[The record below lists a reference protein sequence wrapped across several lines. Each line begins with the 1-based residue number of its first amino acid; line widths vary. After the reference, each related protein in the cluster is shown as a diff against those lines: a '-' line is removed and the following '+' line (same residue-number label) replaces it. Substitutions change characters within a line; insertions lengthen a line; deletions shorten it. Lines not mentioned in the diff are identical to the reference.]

1 MLVVMDET
9 LQDKL
14 TLCKLAGINKCY
26 DRILETAT
34 SKQWS
39 HEHFF
44 NALLD
49 EELLSREN
57 NRFSRL
63 CKKAGFPTVKT
74 IDEFNFLEA
83 AFIPKNKIIKL
94 MDCSFI
100 KEHTNLILIGGSGVG
115 KTHLSTAIGVEACK
129 RGFSVG
135 FFTAASLGNKLVEM
149 QESLAL
155 SRFIEKL
162 KKIDLIIIDE
172 LGYVELSA
180 DTTQLMFQIFS
191 ERYEK
196 GSIIVTT
203 NLEFKEWTNVFHD
216 ERMTT
221 AIIDRLIHNSKI
233 ITCNGPS
240 YRYKQKIQTP
250 EQ

>member
-1 MLVVMDET
+1 MLVVMDKT

-26 DRILETAT
+26 DRILEAAI

-63 CKKAGFPTVKT
+63 CKKAGFPIVKT
-74 IDEFNFLEA
+74 IDEFDFLEA
-83 AFIPKNKIIKL
+83 PFIPKDKIVRL

-129 RGFSVG
+129 RCFSVG

-155 SRFIEKL
+155 SRFIGKL
-162 KKIDLIIIDE
+162 K
-172 LGYVELSA
+172 
-180 DTTQLMFQIFS
+180 
-191 ERYEK
+191 R
-196 GSIIVTT
+196 
-203 NLEFKEWTNVFHD
+203 
-216 ERMTT
+216 
-221 AIIDRLIHNSKI
+221 
-233 ITCNGPS
+233 
-240 YRYKQKIQTP
+240 
-250 EQ
+250 

>member
-1 MLVVMDET
+1 MNDL
-9 LQDKL
+9 LQEKL
-14 TLCKLAGINKCY
+14 TLCKLAGISKCY
-26 DRILETAT
+26 DKIL
-34 SKQWS
+34 KQASEQSWS
-39 HEHFF
+39 YEQFF
-44 NALLD
+44 DILLD
-49 EELLSREN
+49 EELISREN

-63 CKKAGFPTVKT
+63 CKKANFPVVKT
-74 IDEFNFLEA
+74 MDEFSFLEA
-83 AFIPKNKIIKL
+83 PFIPKDKILKL
-94 MDCSFI
+94 VDCSFI

-115 KTHLSTAIGVEACK
+115 KTHLSTALGVEACK
-129 RGFSVG
+129 RGFSVA

-149 QESLAL
+149 QEGLSL

-203 NLEFKEWTNVFHD
+203 NLEFKEWTKVFHD

-233 ITCNGPS
+233 ISCNGPS
-240 YRYKQKIQTP
+240 YRYKQKVQTS
-250 EQ
+250 E

>member
-1 MLVVMDET
+1 MDEA
-9 LQDKL
+9 LQEKL

-26 DRILETAT
+26 DRILDVAT
-34 SKQWS
+34 SQQWTYPQ
-39 HEHFF
+39 FF
-44 NALLD
+44 NGLLD

-57 NRFSRL
+57 NRFIRL
-63 CKKAGFPTVKT
+63 CKKVGFPTVKT

-83 AFIPKNKIIKL
+83 PFIPKDKIIKL

-100 KEHTNLILIGGSGVG
+100 EEHTNLILMGGSGVG

-129 RGFSVG
+129 CGFSVG
-135 FFTAASLGNKLVEM
+135 FFTAASLGNKFMEM
-149 QESLAL
+149 QESLAP
-155 SRFIEKL
+155 SRFIDKL

-203 NLEFKEWTNVFHD
+203 NLEFKEWTKVFHD

-233 ITCNGPS
+233 ITCNGTS
-240 YRYKQKIQTP
+240 YHYKQKIQMK

>member
-1 MLVVMDET
+1 MNDL
-9 LQDKL
+9 LQEKL
-14 TLCKLAGINKCY
+14 TLCKLAGISKCY
-26 DRILETAT
+26 DKII
-34 SKQWS
+34 KQANEQGWS
-39 HEHFF
+39 YEQFF
-44 NALLD
+44 DILLD
-49 EELLSREN
+49 EELISREN

-63 CKKAGFPTVKT
+63 CKKANFPVVKT
-74 IDEFNFLEA
+74 MDEFSFLEA
-83 AFIPKNKIIKL
+83 PFIPKDKILKL
-94 MDCSFI
+94 VDCSFI

-115 KTHLSTAIGVEACK
+115 KTHLSTALGVEACK
-129 RGFSVG
+129 HGFSVA

-149 QESLAL
+149 QEGLAL

-203 NLEFKEWTNVFHD
+203 NLEFKEWTKVFHD

-233 ITCNGPS
+233 ISCNGPS
-240 YRYKQKIQTP
+240 YRYKQKVQMS
-250 EQ
+250 E

>member
-1 MLVVMDET
+1 MNPL

-14 TLCKLAGINKCY
+14 TLCKLAGISKCY
-26 DRILETAT
+26 DHILKSAQENH
-34 SKQWS
+34 WS
-39 HEHFF
+39 YEQFF
-44 NALLD
+44 DTLLD
-49 EELLSREN
+49 EELVSREN

-63 CKKAGFPTVKT
+63 CKKANFPVIKT
-74 IDEFNFLEA
+74 FDDFSFLEA
-83 AFIPKNKIIKL
+83 PFIPKDKINKL
-94 MDCSFI
+94 MDCNFI

-115 KTHLSTAIGVEACK
+115 KTHLTTAFGVEACK
-129 RGFSVG
+129 KGFSVS

-149 QESLAL
+149 QDSLSL
-155 SRFIEKL
+155 SRFIDKL
-162 KKIDLIIIDE
+162 KKIDLLIIDE

-203 NLEFKEWTNVFHD
+203 NLEFKEWAKVFHD

-240 YRYKQKIQTP
+240 YRFKQKTQET

>member
-1 MLVVMDET
+1 MLVVMDEA
-9 LQDKL
+9 LQEKL
-14 TLCKLAGINKCY
+14 TQCKLAGINKCY
-26 DRILETAT
+26 DRMLDIARIQQWTYEQFFSGLLE
-34 SKQWS
+34 
-39 HEHFF
+39 
-44 NALLD
+44 

-83 AFIPKNKIIKL
+83 PFIPKDKILKL

-100 KEHTNLILIGGSGVG
+100 EEHANLILIGGSGVG
-115 KTHLSTAIGVEACK
+115 KTHLSTAVGVEACK

-155 SRFIEKL
+155 SRFIDKL

-203 NLEFKEWTNVFHD
+203 NLEFKEWTKVFHD

-240 YRYKQKIQTP
+240 YRYKQKIQMS
-250 EQ
+250 E

>member
-1 MLVVMDET
+1 MNDL
-9 LQDKL
+9 LQEKL
-14 TLCKLAGINKCY
+14 TLCKLAGISKCY
-26 DRILETAT
+26 DKII
-34 SKQWS
+34 KQANEQGWS
-39 HEHFF
+39 YEQFF
-44 NALLD
+44 DILLD
-49 EELLSREN
+49 EELISREN

-63 CKKAGFPTVKT
+63 CKKANFPVVKT
-74 IDEFNFLEA
+74 MDEFSFLEA
-83 AFIPKNKIIKL
+83 PFIPKDKILKL
-94 MDCSFI
+94 VDCSFI
-100 KEHTNLILIGGSGVG
+100 KEYTNLILIGGSGVG
-115 KTHLSTAIGVEACK
+115 KTHLSTALGVEACK
-129 RGFSVG
+129 RGFSVA

-149 QESLAL
+149 QEGLSL

-203 NLEFKEWTNVFHD
+203 NLEFKEWTKVFHD

-233 ITCNGPS
+233 ISCNGPS
-240 YRYKQKIQTP
+240 YRYKQKVQTS
-250 EQ
+250 E

>member
-1 MLVVMDET
+1 MFAVMDDV
-9 LQDKL
+9 LQEKL

-26 DRILETAT
+26 ERLLQGAETQ
-34 SKQWS
+34 KWS
-39 HEHFF
+39 YVQFF

-49 EELLSREN
+49 EELTSREN
-57 NRFSRL
+57 NRFTRL
-63 CKKAGFPTVKT
+63 CKKADFPTLKT
-74 IDEFNFLEA
+74 MDEFNFLEA
-83 AFIPKNKIIKL
+83 PFIPKDKIVKL

-100 KEHTNLILIGGSGVG
+100 EEHTNLILVGGSGVG

-129 RGFSVG
+129 HGFSVA

-149 QESLAL
+149 QESMAL

-162 KKIDLIIIDE
+162 KKIDLMIIDE

-203 NLEFKEWTNVFHD
+203 NLEFKEWTKVFHD

-233 ITCNGPS
+233 IMCNGPS
-240 YRYKQKIQTP
+240 YRYKQKIQMP

>member
-1 MLVVMDET
+1 MNDL
-9 LQDKL
+9 LQEKL
-14 TLCKLAGINKCY
+14 TLCKLAGISKCY
-26 DRILETAT
+26 DKIL
-34 SKQWS
+34 KQANEQGWS
-39 HEHFF
+39 YEQFF
-44 NALLD
+44 DILLD
-49 EELLSREN
+49 EELISREN

-63 CKKAGFPTVKT
+63 CKKANFPVVKT
-74 IDEFNFLEA
+74 MDEFSFLEA
-83 AFIPKNKIIKL
+83 PFIPKDKILKL
-94 MDCSFI
+94 VDCSFI

-115 KTHLSTAIGVEACK
+115 KTHLSTALGVEACK
-129 RGFSVG
+129 HGFSVA

-149 QESLAL
+149 QEGLAL

-203 NLEFKEWTNVFHD
+203 NLEFKEWTKVFHD

-233 ITCNGPS
+233 ISCNGPS
-240 YRYKQKIQTP
+240 YRYKQKVQMS
-250 EQ
+250 E

>member
-1 MLVVMDET
+1 MNDL
-9 LQDKL
+9 LQEKL
-14 TLCKLAGINKCY
+14 TLCKLAGISKCY
-26 DRILETAT
+26 DKII
-34 SKQWS
+34 KQANEQGWS
-39 HEHFF
+39 YEQFF
-44 NALLD
+44 DILLD
-49 EELLSREN
+49 EELISREN

-63 CKKAGFPTVKT
+63 CKKANFPVVKT
-74 IDEFNFLEA
+74 MDEFSFLEA
-83 AFIPKNKIIKL
+83 PFIPKDKILKL
-94 MDCSFI
+94 VDCSFI

-115 KTHLSTAIGVEACK
+115 KTHLSTALGVEACK
-129 RGFSVG
+129 HGLSVA

-149 QESLAL
+149 QEGLAL

-203 NLEFKEWTNVFHD
+203 NLEFKEWTKVFHD

-233 ITCNGPS
+233 ISCNGPS
-240 YRYKQKIQTP
+240 YRYKQKVQTS
-250 EQ
+250 E